1 MTRIF
6 LLLLIALMCA
16 PVAFSQSRDYSYY
29 EFYVGYAYQRASNN
43 ADTFDKNGRA
53 KINNAT
59 IDLVSHRP
67 AYNGFVAEFNQNV
80 TRHIGIVTSLGQCP
94 ALRFTGR
101 PALQLAHRRCDP
113 VCRRT
118 VRHRAYPRRFCRSH
132 QERHCIC
139 DGFRR
144 RPGCTRR
151 RTHRR
156 ARDSD

>member
-59 IDLVSHRP
+59 IDLVSERP
-67 AYNGFVAEFNQNV
+67 AYNGFLAEVNQNV
-80 TRHIGIVTSLGQCP
+80 THHIRIVTSFGANFKGNQGYFDRNSGQ
-94 ALRFTGR
+94 AY
-101 PALQLAHRRCDP
+101 
-113 VCRRT
+113 
-118 VRHRAYPRRFCRSH
+118 RANVQPSDLLVVPRYH
-132 QERHCIC
+132 WGTE
-139 DGFRR
+139 
-144 RPGCTRR
+144 
-151 RTHRR
+151 
-156 ARDSD
+156 